1 MINSILMTRDFI
13 SRASGANPVNRNT
26 ELNTLIKNGDK
37 KDENNQNSTI
47 ENSGNFK
54 STLLFNFQAS
64 STIMPSENKGYS
76 LDDVITAAGGF
87 GRF

>member
-54 STLLFNFQAS
+54 
-64 STIMPSENKGYS
+64 
-76 LDDVITAAGGF
+76 
-87 GRF
+87 